1 MIDAITQW
9 IDWLYEEHE
18 TAYAIFVN
26 AVLFTLIAIGGIIET
41 W

>member
-1 MIDAITQW
+1 MLDAITQW

-18 TAYAIFVN
+18 TAYAIIVN
-26 AVLFTLIAIGGIIET
+26 AVLFTLIAIGGSIES

>member
-1 MIDAITQW
+1 MLYAIAQW

-18 TAYAIFVN
+18 TAYAILVN
-26 AVLFTLIAIGGIIET
+26 TVLFTLIAIGGIIEF